1 MKIKLLHQLIEL
13 TRSLRSCG
21 DLSADCKKL
30 RLCHW
35 MWLNTLRPLRLRCKL
50 IALNLGRRAR
60 KQVRSVINDNA
71 SASFLNLGSTTVI

>member
-1 MKIKLLHQLIEL
+1 
-13 TRSLRSCG
+13 
-21 DLSADCKKL
+21 
-30 RLCHW
+30 
-35 MWLNTLRPLRLRCKL
+35 MWLNTLRSLRLRCKL